1 MNLLLDGGLNLND
14 PLTIGDKE
22 SSIAINADFRQDGIV
37 RSRDGRNR
45 VYTGQG
51 TDLMGSADGS
61 FFSVG
66 SDVYRAGNSSWCFHY
81 KPLQ

>member
-1 MNLLLDGGLNLND
+1 MDLLLDGGLNLND

-45 VYTGQG
+45 VYSRTRNRPYGKCRWFI
-51 TDLMGSADGS
+51 LLSR
-61 FFSVG
+61 F
-66 SDVYRAGNSSWCFHY
+66 
-81 KPLQ
+81 